1 MAFLPLPRLRQIA
14 TINAMRGYSIVIL
27 LMLLTLGCA
36 AQNHTAEGIRFY
48 GQARYDAAM
57 ASFRSALQASPNDP
71 NALYNIAA
79 TYHQSARASLQ
90 LGQAATA
97 QQQYEQA
104 AGYYQRCLAQ
114 NPNHAEAYR
123 GLASLYMDCQAPDAA
138 FELLRHWSQA
148 NPVSA
153 EPKLELARLNQEWAQ
168 IAMLQGRT
176 DVAQQCRDYA
186 VHYLQLVLATEPMN
200 YRALRAL
207 GFMKE
212 QAGDIAGAVFDYHRS
227 LQANPQ
233 QRDIEERIAV
243 LTR

>member
-1 MAFLPLPRLRQIA
+1 
-14 TINAMRGYSIVIL
+14 MRGCSVVIL
-27 LMLLTLGCA
+27 LILLTLGCA
-36 AQNHTAEGIRFY
+36 AQNHTAEGIRFF

-57 ASFRSALQASPNDP
+57 TSFRQALQANPDDP

-79 TYHQSARASLQ
+79 TYHQSARASLL
-90 LGQAATA
+90 LGQAASA

-104 AGYYQRCLAQ
+104 ARYYQLSIARD
-114 NPNHAEAYR
+114 PNHAKAFR
-123 GLASLYMDCQAPDAA
+123 GLAALYMDCQTPDAA

-153 EPKLELARLNQEWAQ
+153 EPKLELARLYQEWAQ

-176 DVAQQCRDYA
+176 EVAQQCRDA
-186 VHYLQLVLATEPMN
+186 TAHYLQLVLAREPSN

-207 GFMKE
+207 GFLKE
-212 QAGDIAGAVFDYHRS
+212 QTGDIAGAVFVYHRS

-233 QRDIEERIAV
+233 QRDLEERIAV